1 MGERLARLSLSLGF
15 PGALKDVNRPS
26 LRVDDIALAKDK
38 LIVRFR
44 SEDLVSEEG
53 YLHLRPAVSQNQTTT
68 PTLTAFE
75 LRLAEAGG
83 LEKWVAL
90 PPAAVKPSVDAF
102 QGVALTLPEGTT
114 VTAVRYAWQSIPTG
128 LLLYGGGAACTKSP
142 TPAWNFY
149 ARRDHDGRF
158 VLARP
163 TLPSPP
169 GPS

>member
-1 MGERLARLSLSLGF
+1 MGERLARISLSLGF
-15 PGALKDVNRPS
+15 PGALNDVNKPN

-44 SEDLVSEEG
+44 PEDLASEEG

-83 LEKWVAL
+83 LEKWLAL

-102 QGVALTLPEGTT
+102 QGVALTLPRGTT

-128 LLLYGGGAACTKSP
+128 LLLYGGTAGTKSP
-142 TPAWNFY
+142 TPAGNFY
-149 ARRDHDGRF
+149 ARYDHDGRF
-158 VLARP
+158 VLAKP
-163 TLPSPP
+163 AMPSPP